1 MVRLVSR
8 LALGA
13 AAATAPAAAFAQ
25 AKLTP
30 ALVIADA
37 APSLKL
43 VMLVLVVAVIAAVA
57 ITARKVTQG
66 PHLAGGSTYLSAL
79 RLGGPLVGLLGASY
93 TRLRIAFCLAN
104 ISPASVAVIWPGV
117 AGLMSLVALGLIA
130 GVVAVICH
138 GVVEARIDRA
148 VLRS

>member
-1 MVRLVSR
+1 MFRLVSR
-8 LALGA
+8 LSLGTITA
-13 AAATAPAAAFAQ
+13 VAPAAAFAQ

-43 VMLVLVVAVIAAVA
+43 VMLVLVAAIIAAIA
-57 ITARKVTQG
+57 ITVRKVSQG

-93 TRLRIAFCLAN
+93 TGLLMAIGLAN
-104 ISPASVAVIWPGV
+104 INPSSIEVIWPGV
-117 AGLMSLVALGLIA
+117 AEMMFLVALGLIA
-130 GVVAVICH
+130 GVVAVVCNGI
-138 GVVEARIDRA
+138 V
-148 VLRS
+148 